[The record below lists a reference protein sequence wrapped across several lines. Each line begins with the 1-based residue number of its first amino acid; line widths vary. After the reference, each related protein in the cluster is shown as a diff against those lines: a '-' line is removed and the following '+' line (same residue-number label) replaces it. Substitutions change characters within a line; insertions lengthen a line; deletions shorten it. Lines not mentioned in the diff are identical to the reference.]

1 MLNLTTP
8 ITIPNINKVDPYKI
22 IDDRDEAVPSFTLLV
37 RAQAVGGRDAGT
49 FSVVARNAV
58 NSQRMH
64 KNAAPATLS
73 DSILTGAA
81 QIDNAC
87 TQVGDAYDAAVGNR
101 AVKRE
106 AAYAKAVEIGLIES
120 TLAAT

>member
-1 MLNLTTP
+1 
-8 ITIPNINKVDPYKI
+8 
-22 IDDRDEAVPSFTLLV
+22 
-37 RAQAVGGRDAGT
+37 
-49 FSVVARNAV
+49 
-58 NSQRMH
+58 MH
-64 KNAAPATLS
+64 KNATPAGLS

-87 TQVGDAYDAAVGNR
+87 TQVGGAYDAAVGNR
-101 AVKRE
+101 AVKRA

>member
-1 MLNLTTP
+1 MLTLTTP
-8 ITIPNINKVDPYKI
+8 ITIPNINKVDPHKV

-37 RAQAVGGRDAGT
+37 RVQAVGGRDAGT
-49 FSVVARNAV
+49 FSVVARNAA

-87 TQVGDAYDAAVGNR
+87 TQIGDAYDAAAGNR
-101 AVKRE
+101 AAKRV
-106 AAYAKAVEIGLIES
+106 AAYAKAVEIGLIDPL
-120 TLAAT
+120 LAAT